1 MMTNDTPGTPRKPRG
16 TRKAAAATTLAR
28 ARDKLDRHDE
38 AKRQREA
45 RERARREA
53 LRRSLLLAAAQARK
67 VDREEWR
74 QRELHLAAAVGRL
87 ALTELAATGTAD
99 LRLDPALLHH
109 LVEADLKG
117 LKEWLAHM
125 LEEAADQADHVD
137 IALPGDDATSPAVD
151 GT

>member
-1 MMTNDTPGTPRKPRG
+1 MKTSDTTGTPRKPRG

-28 ARDKLDRHDE
+28 ARDKLDRHDK
-38 AKRQREA
+38 AKRERET

-53 LRRSLLLAAAQARK
+53 LRRSLLVAEVQARK
-67 VDREEWR
+67 VDRDEWR
-74 QRELHLAAAVGRL
+74 RRELHLAAAVGRL
-87 ALTELAATGTAD
+87 ALTELAATGTTD

-109 LVEADLKG
+109 LVEADLKA

-137 IALPGDDATSPAVD
+137 IALPGDETTPPAVD